1 MGVTPGHLGK
11 GDPPAR
17 AGRLLRPRVTVSLLS
32 AHGPVSKP
40 GRAQRWSSAGPA
52 WLRRRSGEDGGRG
65 RRLTEVGEEIER
77 AAVAKRPGDP
87 HRGLHRRDVRVGLQQ
102 PDRVEVDAGSLGDV
116 DLTNPCRLAAPLK
129 RGRSSAWQS
138 AMIVAVSNAAHPGE
152 DNHAVGGVNP
162 EISKPEFSSAVTNAP
177 VTPDAGPPGPDS
189 LFIDVGPWRHSSAE
203 LRDVRW
209 QLAHIALVRCLGESE
224 AFWTKVERVHDGGA
238 AQELARVYGNG
249 SHGRA
254 VIADLLTLA
263 AQAGDRA
270 RAYQRLTLAPMRTST
285 TPDDNEP
292 PRRRPGIYAPRRTDR
307 QDFPRKMR
315 TGALAIARR
324 GEPACLLCGTR
335 LAKDNTKAR
344 WCRRHNAMDAVNV
357 GHQSEV
363 THAMEDVFRLMR
375 ERCRPDE
382 QALAR
387 LDDLAGTDQLAAW
400 LDPVNGPLLDMPNAP
415 KAARGPWR
423 DRAQANHLTGRPVVT
438 RRPRP

>member
-1 MGVTPGHLGK
+1 M
-11 GDPPAR
+11 R
-17 AGRLLRPRVTVSLLS
+17 
-32 AHGPVSKP
+32 
-40 GRAQRWSSAGPA
+40 
-52 WLRRRSGEDGGRG
+52 
-65 RRLTEVGEEIER
+65 I
-77 AAVAKRPGDP
+77 
-87 HRGLHRRDVRVGLQQ
+87 GLKQ
-102 PDRVEVDAGSLGDV
+102 PDRVEVDAGPLGDV
-116 DLTNPCRLAAPLK
+116 DLTNPCRMAAPLQ
-129 RGRSSAWQS
+129 RGRSSAWQP
-138 AMIVAVSNAAHPGE
+138 AMIGVVSNAAHPGE

-177 VTPDAGPPGPDS
+177 VTPDASPPGPDS
-189 LFIDVGPWRHSSAE
+189 LFIDVGPWRQSSAE

-209 QLAHIALVRCLGESE
+209 KLAHIALVRCLGESE
-224 AFWTKVERVHDGGA
+224 AFWTKVERVHDGEA

-263 AQAGDRA
+263 AHAGDRA

-292 PRRRPGIYAPRRTDR
+292 PRRLPGIYAPRRTDR

-344 WCRRHNAMDAVNV
+344 WCRRHNAATDAVNV

-363 THAMEDVFRLMR
+363 THAMEDVFSLMP

-387 LDDLAGTDQLAAW
+387 LDDLVGTDLLEVW
-400 LDPVNGPLLDMPNAP
+400 RNPLNGPVLDMPNAP

-423 DRAQANHLTGRPVVT
+423 DRAQTNHPTGRPVVT
-438 RRPRP
+438 RRPRT